1 MGKVYTYEEAK
12 RLAGKE
18 LTFEEIQAKMLE
30 MMVAFDA
37 FCQKEGLT
45 YWLDGGTLLG
55 AIRHH
60 GFIPWD
66 DDADIV
72 MPRPDY
78 NKLMDYDKVNDWID
92 IVTVKND
99 QGYYHPFAY
108 TKLSD
113 RKTISIIDDSNRNT
127 GRGQFIDIFPIDN
140 IPDDPAA
147 AKELLGKMDK
157 YRRIRTFAVRKYGH
171 GSGIKA
177 KAVNAATFCMRPL
190 VKLGFMRKMD
200 KTAQQYSDAETKRW
214 GKICNT
220 GNPHCQWDRSFFS
233 ETIRV
238 PFEGHMLA
246 VPAGYDAI
254 LTHQYGD
261 YMTLP
266 PVEQR
271 VAKHDVTIYWK
282 KE

>member
-1 MGKVYTYEEAK
+1 MGKVYTYEETK
-12 RLAGKE
+12 RLAGE
-18 LTFEEIQAKMLE
+18 PLTPQECKDKLLE

-37 FCQKEGLT
+37 FCEKNGLT

-78 NKLMDYDKVNDWID
+78 NRLMDYDKVNEGID

-99 QGYYHPFAY
+99 QGYYHPFAF

-113 RKTISIIDDSNRNT
+113 RATISIIDDSNRNT
-127 GRGQFIDIFPIDN
+127 GRGQFIDIFPLDN
-140 IPDDPAA
+140 IPDDNAQA
-147 AKELLGKMDK
+147 EALFAKLNK
-157 YRRIRTFAVRKYGH
+157 YRRTKTFAIRKYGH
-171 GSGIKA
+171 GPGLKT
-177 KAVNAATFCMRPL
+177 KAVNALTFLMRPL
-190 VKLGFMRKMD
+190 VGLGYMKKID
-200 KTAQQYSDAETKRW
+200 QTAQQYSGTETKRW

-220 GNPHCQWDRSFFS
+220 GNPRCQWDRSLFA
-233 ETIRV
+233 ETLKV
-238 PFEGHMLA
+238 PYEGHPLA

-254 LTHQYGD
+254 LRHQYGD
-261 YMTLP
+261 YMQLP
-266 PVEQR
+266 PEEQR

-282 KE
+282 KA